1 MPLEGQWERQNMP
14 LRPATRRERRVLFG
28 VLGALAVAV
37 VAIVVA
43 IVVTSGSSSAGCIS
57 VTGTY
62 STGGATLRACGAD
75 ARRFCRQEAARGD
88 ALARQVQAQCRRAG
102 YARSG

>member
-1 MPLEGQWERQNMP
+1 MPLERQWERQNAP
-14 LRPATRRERRVLFG
+14 LRPATTRERRVLLA
-28 VLGALAVAV
+28 VLGVLAVAV

-43 IVVTSGSSSAGCIS
+43 VVATSGSSNAGCVS

-75 ARRFCRQEAARGD
+75 ARRFCRQEARRSD
-88 ALARQVQAQCRRAG
+88 ALARQVQAKCRRAG
-102 YARSG
+102 Y